1 MFLLF
6 TELSRAQ
13 RNLANTLNNFKLECI
28 GSSQTDDEVIIAG
41 ALKEFSNLLNAIE
54 DERDRMLE
62 QAQAAFI
69 DPIEN
74 FRKEYIGGAKERR
87 KKFEK
92 ETTKFFQSQDRH
104 LNLSTKKSGNQLQE
118 EVRLVDNLRSRWQH
132 GSLVCEC

>member
-1 MFLLF
+1 
-6 TELSRAQ
+6 
-13 RNLANTLNNFKLECI
+13 
-28 GSSQTDDEVIIAG
+28 G
-41 ALKEFSNLLNAIE
+41 ALKEFSNLLKAIE

-92 ETTKFFQSQDRH
+92 ETAKFFQSQDRH

-118 EVRLVDNLRSRWQH
+118 NSGL
-132 GSLVCEC
+132 SLVSTELHFRQAGCV